1 MGMAVGLIPVPGRII
16 TELTA
21 LSLLAEVT
29 ATVIGR
35 GGIMGGAEG
44 ATTFVVQGGDQAEVQ
59 KLCRLVLKL
68 KRARTSAVDGSKE
81 ECRRSCPSCDNHL
94 GGCIYAGKEKTK
106 LPPEVTDDER

>member
-44 ATTFVVQGGDQAEVQ
+44 ATTFVVQGGT
-59 KLCRLVLKL
+59 
-68 KRARTSAVDGSKE
+68 KRKF
-81 ECRRSCPSCDNHL
+81 
-94 GGCIYAGKEKTK
+94 KT
-106 LPPEVTDDER
+106 LPPGTQTKKGPYQRC